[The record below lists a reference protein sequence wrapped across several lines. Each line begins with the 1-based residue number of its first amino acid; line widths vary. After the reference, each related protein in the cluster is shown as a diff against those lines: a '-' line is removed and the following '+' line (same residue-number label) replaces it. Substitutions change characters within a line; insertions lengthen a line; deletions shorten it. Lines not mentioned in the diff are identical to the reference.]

1 MKRRFV
7 LAPGAALD
15 LVKIW
20 RFIGKRTNLEM
31 ADRIEGAIRDK
42 IGFLSGNPGAG
53 HWRHDL
59 TGEPVRFFALYSYLI
74 VYLRHT
80 KPLQVVAILHGHRD
94 VERILRDRL

>member
-31 ADRIEGAIRDK
+31 ADRIEGQSETKSDSFRGTLAPD
-42 IGFLSGNPGAG
+42 IG
-53 HWRHDL
+53 D
-59 TGEPVRFFALYSYLI
+59 T
-74 VYLRHT
+74 T
-80 KPLQVVAILHGHRD
+80 
-94 VERILRDRL
+94 